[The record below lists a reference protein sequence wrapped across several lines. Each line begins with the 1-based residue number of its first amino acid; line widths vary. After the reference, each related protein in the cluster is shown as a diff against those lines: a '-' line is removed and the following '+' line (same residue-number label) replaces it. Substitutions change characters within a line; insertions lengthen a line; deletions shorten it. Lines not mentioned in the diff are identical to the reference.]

1 MSEMQRDGSEM
12 RCKRCGANECRI
24 HGFCSVECE
33 HYFDYEEEI
42 TDLNAR
48 IAELEEAQRW
58 IPVSERLPDTKI
70 VYDKFDVIV
79 EFEDIENGVMTRCVE
94 LMSYDYRNKSWN
106 DDCWEFG
113 FYPVAGVTHWR
124 ERPTPPEVQE

>member
-1 MSEMQRDGSEM
+1 MELT
-12 RCKRCGANECRI
+12 
-24 HGFCSVECE
+24 
-33 HYFDYEEEI
+33 YFDVVALIDDLREENANL
-42 TDLNAR
+42 TAR
-48 IAELEEAQRW
+48 IAELEAENDQLTVRWRQERQDDKW